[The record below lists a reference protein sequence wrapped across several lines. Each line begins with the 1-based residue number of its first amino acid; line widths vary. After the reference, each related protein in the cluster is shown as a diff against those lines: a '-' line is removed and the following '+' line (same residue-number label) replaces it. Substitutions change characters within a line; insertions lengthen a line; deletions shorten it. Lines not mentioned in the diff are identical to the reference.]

1 LLYLI
6 IYTFS
11 PIKGRAKV
19 EIKMDYS
26 NLRKFIFKRFAK
38 LTSARYENY
47 SRNVSFTPE
56 RRPFLK
62 HIFYIFL
69 YLNIY
74 TLYIATV
81 DAQELYLEII
91 AETTL
96 SESLKDSLEIKTDF
110 EDFRSLQK
118 EADSLQYR
126 FQHLGYI
133 AATLEFLQKKND
145 STYTANYL
153 LGKKYRHLKVYYNTN
168 LFRKRE
174 LLQIVSEIEDDHFTL
189 PFSAVEKSLT
199 QLNELKTSD
208 GNAFARIRLSEFRR
222 EGSDVIAANLLL
234 DEGPSRQID
243 SIAVKGY
250 EKFPKSF
257 LKHYAGIKKKKPFDR
272 NKLNKQNDILNGLG
286 FVNTLKA
293 PEVLFRKEKTTV
305 FFYLEKRNHN
315 LFDGILGFATD
326 EETNR
331 LQFNGYL
338 NLELNNNLNFG
349 EQLLINYK
357 ADGNEQQ
364 NFRARAKLPYLFG
377 SPVGAELEL
386 KIFKRD
392 STFVTT
398 DQIARI
404 SYQIAP
410 PSSAYVGY
418 KASESSNLLDEALA
432 GSAVEDYKAKFFIT
446 GLQFVKT
453 QNDPLFPAKTNIA
466 LDAEFGTREFSS
478 NNEDQTR
485 LSLWAATIFELNYN
499 NSVFLQNNTSLI
511 LSDTYLTNELFR
523 FGGINSIRGFNENSI
538 DATLFAVIN
547 TEYRYR
553 FGPGFYLHSIIDIG
567 YFENE
572 INQLEQQLYSFGI
585 GLGLLTKA
593 GLLKFSFANGILENQ
608 NFNFSNTKIHLSLTS
623 RF

>member
-1 LLYLI
+1 
-6 IYTFS
+6 
-11 PIKGRAKV
+11 
-19 EIKMDYS
+19 
-26 NLRKFIFKRFAK
+26 LR
-38 LTSARYENY
+38 
-47 SRNVSFTPE
+47 
-56 RRPFLK
+56 
-62 HIFYIFL
+62 HIFYIFI

-74 TLYIATV
+74 TLLIATAE
-81 DAQELYLEII
+81 AQDLYLGIN
-91 AETTL
+91 TSTPL
-96 SESLKDSLEIKTDF
+96 SESLKDSLEIGVI
-110 EDFRSLQK
+110 FRDYTSLQK

-126 FQHLGYI
+126 FHYMGFI
-133 AATLEFLQKKND
+133 EATLESLQKKND
-145 STYTANYL
+145 STYTAQYI
-153 LGKKYRHLKVYYNTN
+153 LGEKYRHLKIYYQSGQ
-168 LFRKRE
+168 FSKKE
-174 LLQIVSEIEDDHFTL
+174 LLQITNEVEDEHIILSFA
-189 PFSAVEKSLT
+189 AVEPSLVK
-199 QLNELKTSD
+199 LNSLKTTG
-208 GNAFARIRLSEFRR
+208 GNAFARIRLSEFRK
-222 EGSDVIAANLLL
+222 EGPDVIAANLFL
-234 DEGPSRQID
+234 DEGAVRQVD

-257 LKHYAGIKKKKPFDR
+257 LRHYAGIKKGKPFNR
-272 NKLNKQNDILNGLG
+272 NKLNKQNDVLNSLG

-315 LFDGILGFATD
+315 LFDGILGFATN

-349 EQLLINYK
+349 EQLLVNYK

-364 NFRARAKLPYLFG
+364 NFRARTKLPYLFG
-377 SPVGAELEL
+377 SPLGAELEL

-398 DQIARI
+398 DQIARAT
-404 SYQIAP
+404 YQITP

-432 GSAVEDYKAKFFIT
+432 GNAVEDYAAKFFIS

-453 QNDPLFPAKTNIA
+453 QNDLLFPAKTNIA

-478 NNEDQTR
+478 NKEDQTR

-499 NSVFLQNNTSLI
+499 NSIFIQNNTSVI
-511 LSDTYLTNELFR
+511 LSDTFLTNELYR

-553 FGPGFYLHSIIDIG
+553 FSQGFYLHSIIDVG

-585 GLGLLTKA
+585 GLGLLTKT
-593 GLLKFSFANGILENQ
+593 GLLKFSFANGIFENQ

>member
-1 LLYLI
+1 M
-6 IYTFS
+6 
-11 PIKGRAKV
+11 RQ
-19 EIKMDYS
+19 
-26 NLRKFIFKRFAK
+26 
-38 LTSARYENY
+38 
-47 SRNVSFTPE
+47 
-56 RRPFLK
+56 
-62 HIFYIFL
+62 IFYIFI

-74 TLYIATV
+74 TLLIATAE
-81 DAQELYLEII
+81 AQDLYLEIN
-91 AETTL
+91 TSTPL
-96 SESLKDSLEIKTDF
+96 SESLIDSLEIGVT
-110 EDFRSLQK
+110 FRDYTSLQQ
-118 EADSLQYR
+118 EADSLQYL
-126 FQHLGYI
+126 FHYMGFI
-133 AATLEFLQKKND
+133 EATLESLQKKND
-145 STYTANYL
+145 STYTAQYI
-153 LGKKYRHLKVYYNTN
+153 LGEKYRHLKIYYRPGQ
-168 LFRKRE
+168 FSKKE
-174 LLQIVSEIEDDHFTL
+174 LLQITNEVEDEHIIL
-189 PFSAVEKSLT
+189 PFAAVEPSLVK
-199 QLNELKTSD
+199 LNSLKTTK
-208 GNAFARIRLSEFRR
+208 GNAFARIRLSEFRK
-222 EGSDVIAANLLL
+222 EGPDVIAANLFL
-234 DEGPSRQID
+234 DEGAVRQID

-257 LKHYAGIKKKKPFDR
+257 LKHYAGIKKGKPFNR
-272 NKLNKQNDILNGLG
+272 NKLNKQNDILNSLG

-293 PEVLFRKEKTTV
+293 PEVLFGKEKTTV

-315 LFDGILGFATD
+315 LFDGILGFATN

-349 EQLLINYK
+349 EQLLVNYK

-364 NFRARAKLPYLFG
+364 NFRARTKLPYLFG
-377 SPVGAELEL
+377 SPMGVELEL

-398 DQIARI
+398 DQIARVT
-404 SYQIAP
+404 YQITP

-432 GSAVEDYKAKFFIT
+432 GNAVEDYAAKFFVS

-453 QNDPLFPAKTNIA
+453 QNDPLFPSKTNVA

-478 NNEDQTR
+478 NKEDQTR

-499 NSVFLQNNTSLI
+499 NSVFIQNNTSVI
-511 LSDTYLTNELFR
+511 LSDTFLTNELYR

-553 FGPGFYLHSIIDIG
+553 FSQGFYLHSIIDVG

-585 GLGLLTKA
+585 DLGLLTKT
-593 GLLKFSFANGILENQ
+593 GLLKFSFANGIFENQ

>member
-1 LLYLI
+1 M
-6 IYTFS
+6 
-11 PIKGRAKV
+11 R
-19 EIKMDYS
+19 
-26 NLRKFIFKRFAK
+26 
-38 LTSARYENY
+38 
-47 SRNVSFTPE
+47 
-56 RRPFLK
+56 
-62 HIFYIFL
+62 HIFYIFI

-74 TLYIATV
+74 TLLIATAE
-81 DAQELYLEII
+81 AQDLYLEIN
-91 AETTL
+91 TSTPL
-96 SESLKDSLEIKTDF
+96 SESLKDSLEIGVT
-110 EDFRSLQK
+110 FRDYSSLQK

-126 FQHLGYI
+126 FHYMGFI
-133 AATLEFLQKKND
+133 EATLESLQKKND
-145 STYTANYL
+145 STYTAHYI
-153 LGKKYRHLKVYYNTN
+153 LGEKYRYLKIYYKPGQ
-168 LFRKRE
+168 FSKKE
-174 LLQIVSEIEDDHFTL
+174 LLQITNEVEDEHIILSFA
-189 PFSAVEKSLT
+189 AVEPSLVK
-199 QLNELKTSD
+199 LNSLKTTG
-208 GNAFARIRLSEFRR
+208 GNAFARIRLSEFRK
-222 EGSDVIAANLLL
+222 EGPDVIAANLFL
-234 DEGPSRQID
+234 DEGAVRQVD

-257 LKHYAGIKKKKPFDR
+257 LKHYAGIKKGKPFNR
-272 NKLNKQNDILNGLG
+272 IRLNKQNDVLNSLG

-315 LFDGILGFATD
+315 LFDGILGFATN

-349 EQLLINYK
+349 EQLLVNYK

-364 NFRARAKLPYLFG
+364 NFRARTKLPYLFG
-377 SPVGAELEL
+377 SPLGAELEL

-398 DQIARI
+398 DQIARAT
-404 SYQIAP
+404 YQITP

-432 GSAVEDYKAKFFIT
+432 GNAVEDYAAKFFIS

-453 QNDPLFPAKTNIA
+453 QNDLLFPAKTNIA

-478 NNEDQTR
+478 NKEDQTR

-499 NSVFLQNNTSLI
+499 NSIFIQNNTSVI
-511 LSDTYLTNELFR
+511 LSDTFLTNELYR

-553 FGPGFYLHSIIDIG
+553 FSQGFYLHSIIDVG

-585 GLGLLTKA
+585 GLGLLTKT
-593 GLLKFSFANGILENQ
+593 GLLKFSFANGIFENQ